1 VFPDPSEMQPIRT
14 YIVEDSP
21 VILDNL
27 VAALEELTPVEV
39 LGFATDED
47 SAVSWLTRSENRC
60 DLIVIDIF
68 LKDGSGLG
76 VLARAA
82 EAGVPGRRVVLTNY
96 ATSDLRDRC
105 RQLGADRVF
114 DKSREVD
121 ELISYCVRL
130 GEGGGDTGAGE
141 LDG

>member
-1 VFPDPSEMQPIRT
+1 MQPVKT

-21 VILDNL
+21 IILDNL
-27 VAALEELTPVEV
+27 VAALEELTSVEV
-39 LGFATDED
+39 VGCAADED
-47 SAVSWLTRSENRC
+47 SAVSWLTRPGNHC

-68 LKDGSGLG
+68 LKAGSGLG

-82 EAGVPGRRVVLTNY
+82 DAGVTGRRVVLTNY
-96 ATSDLRDRC
+96 ATSDLRRKC

-121 ELISYCVRL
+121 ELIAYCARV
-130 GEGGGDTGAGE
+130 GDGGGDTGAGD
-141 LDG
+141 LDD